1 MTGFGAA
8 EAKNQ
13 SAVAAASPQQQL
25 LISLIKAAGVDG
37 NGSSN
42 LETGSG
48 ARFNKFLPKMSICIF
63 LYFPHETS
71 IAKDM

>member
-13 SAVAAASPQQQL
+13 SAAVASPQQQL

-42 LETGSG
+42 LETGTG
-48 ARFNKFLPKMSICIF
+48 GWIQRQ
-63 LYFPHETS
+63 
-71 IAKDM
+71 

>member
-13 SAVAAASPQQQL
+13 SAAAATASPQQQL

-48 ARFNKFLPKMSICIF
+48 GRIQQQ
-63 LYFPHETS
+63 
-71 IAKDM
+71 

>member
-13 SAVAAASPQQQL
+13 TAAAVASPQQQL
-25 LISLIKAAGVDG
+25 LISLIKAANDG

-48 ARFNKFLPKMSICIF
+48 ARFNRKNFCQS
-63 LYFPHETS
+63 
-71 IAKDM
+71 

>member
-37 NGSSN
+37 NGSST
-42 LETGSG
+42 LKRDQGPDST
-48 ARFNKFLPKMSICIF
+48 AIIF
-63 LYFPHETS
+63 ATAEYLFHIIQLCLRIQS
-71 IAKDM
+71 H

>member
-13 SAVAAASPQQQL
+13 SAVAAAASPQQQL

-37 NGSSN
+37 NGSST
-42 LETGSG
+42 LKRDQGPDST
-48 ARFNKFLPKMSICIF
+48 AIIF
-63 LYFPHETS
+63 ATAEYLFHIIQLCLRIQS
-71 IAKDM
+71 H

>member
-13 SAVAAASPQQQL
+13 SAASPQQQL

-37 NGSSN
+37 NDSSN

-48 ARFNKFLPKMSICIF
+48 AGFNSNNFCYSRVFVP
-63 LYFPHETS
+63 
-71 IAKDM
+71 

>member
-13 SAVAAASPQQQL
+13 SAAAAVSSPQQQL

-48 ARFNKFLPKMSICIF
+48 AGFNSNNFCYSLVFVP
-63 LYFPHETS
+63 
-71 IAKDM
+71 